1 MEMIHVKVCHY
12 GPSLN
17 YVDIQIV
24 VRQMSTW
31 EGVEMP
37 KNLTTW
43 YMDDPERK
51 RSRLEAKKPNKI

>member
-1 MEMIHVKVCHY
+1 MEMIHVKV
-12 GPSLN
+12 SIN

-37 KNLTTW
+37 KNLTTS

-51 RSRLEAKKPNKI
+51 RSLLEAKKPNKI